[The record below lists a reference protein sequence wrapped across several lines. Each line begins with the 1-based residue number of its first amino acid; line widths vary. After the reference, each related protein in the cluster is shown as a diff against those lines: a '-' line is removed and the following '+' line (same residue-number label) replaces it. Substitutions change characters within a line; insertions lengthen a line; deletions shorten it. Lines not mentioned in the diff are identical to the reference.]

1 MLVGQYP
8 VEMKIDSGSN
18 ANTIAAN
25 IWDEML
31 EAVKRGE
38 VTLYNLR
45 SQSNNQL
52 LAYGNYKLTT
62 IAQFEARLSI
72 IGHEENPQRKPR
84 VETFTVVANSSSS
97 LMSRATAESLNLL
110 KVGFLE
116 VNQVEKVKTF
126 PCVPNYIVSFDIDES
141 VPGHVDM
148 ALRVPLAYRE
158 EQKKVLDNYA
168 ATGIVEKVPPSS
180 SPKFVSAQFFVPK
193 ANGTKRLVN
202 DNKEANKAI
211 RRMRHSMPTLE
222 DFLPSMVG
230 CKFFSVI
237 DVKDAF
243 LHLPLDE
250 KSKSIT
256 TFNSPW
262 GLYRYTRLPF
272 GITAAPEIFQAY
284 MDSHFKPL
292 PGTHVFMDDIIVG
305 GSSVKE
311 CKERTDNAMEVA
323 RQLNLTLA
331 TDKMKLCVESVNFL
345 GMTLDKN
352 GVHPTY
358 EKLETLRKMKPPI
371 NIKQL
376 RGYLG
381 LLNFFA
387 SFIPNTAELTKQMR
401 KLLKS
406 NTPFV
411 WTEEMQNE
419 FDKTRT
425 MLSSSATRAF
435 FDEKAETLIYT
446 DASNTALGAIMTQ
459 IGEDGKEKMVM
470 CASRSVSP
478 TESNYGQSGLEAL
491 AIVWAMEK
499 WCFFTLG
506 REIIVIT
513 DATALA
519 YIYNNATRQKRE
531 ENRARAFALKL
542 SPFNFKVKTIPG
554 KENPADPLSRMI
566 DPPVDEWT
574 EATEI
579 FHVQVTVPDWK
590 FTVSF
595 EDIKDKT
602 RECPELREVL
612 KALDT
617 GKWPAH
623 LIKYKIFESE
633 MMNCGG
639 VLTRGTKII
648 PPVGM
653 RDEILKDGHEL
664 HPGIVTMKRFI
675 RLRAWWPGLDKDIED
690 LVKSCY
696 ACILNSRP
704 NAPIPQRV
712 HESPR
717 MPWDIIAIDLHS
729 HKPDKSPENQ
739 SPYDKACRND
749 GGNKRSLLVIVD
761 LYSRFTRI
769 WPMPGKTDTDAV
781 MKLLKL
787 TFAFYGRPNA
797 VKMDNGPPFNGKEF
811 LEYFAQNSIDV
822 IHSTPLWPQHNSNVE
837 RLMSTINNR
846 LRKGNIE
853 EKEFNTL
860 IVDCNRRINEWPHS
874 ATGMPP
880 FDLFFRRD
888 AKLALPSLEDKEQ
901 ADLELLDREREIK
914 INRKYKTDS
923 KRRAKESPIKEG
935 DFVVILREDSD
946 KSKIHTTY
954 KDEIWVVKTRDNSE
968 LCLQN
973 VNNPMNF
980 KIRNINRCKLVPAES
995 LPVQVQKRLDAEEN
1009 PDPTSP
1015 DNSDISIGDSISVTD
1030 EYEPNPQPKS
1040 RYGLRDRNAINQPLR
1055 FELVELDEST
1065 GTIGEI

>member
-1 MLVGQYP
+1 MLAEIKDAARVEAWVGGYL

-25 IWDEML
+25 IWGEML
-31 EAVKRGE
+31 PEAK
-38 VTLYNLR
+38 LYNLR

-62 IAQFEARLSI
+62 IAQFEARLAI
-72 IGHEENPQRKPR
+72 KGHEENPQRKPR
-84 VETFTVVANSSSS
+84 VETFTVIANSTSS
-97 LMSRATAESLNLL
+97 LMSRATAEALNLL

-116 VNQVEKVKTF
+116 VNKVETSEAF
-126 PCVPNYIVSFDIDES
+126 PCVPDYVVSFDIDDS
-141 VPGHVDM
+141 IPGHVDM

-158 EQKKVLDNYA
+158 EQKKVLDDYV
-168 ATGIVEKVPPSS
+168 TKGIVERVPANSS
-180 SPKFVSAQFFVPK
+180 QKFVSAQFFVPK

-222 DFLPSMVG
+222 DFLPNMVG
-230 CKFFSVI
+230 CQYFSVI

-250 KSKSIT
+250 KSKAIT

-284 MDSHFKPL
+284 MDNHFKHL
-292 PGTHVFMDDIIVG
+292 PGTHIFMDDIICG
-305 GSSVKE
+305 GKTLEE
-311 CKERTDNAMEVA
+311 CQERTERAIEVA
-323 RQLNLTLA
+323 RQHNLTLA
-331 TDKMKLCVESVNFL
+331 TDKMKCCVESVGFL
-345 GMTLDKN
+345 GMTLDKD

-358 EKLETLRKMKPPI
+358 SKLETLRTIKPPA
-371 NIKQL
+371 NVKQL

-387 SFIPNTAELTKQMR
+387 SFIPNAAEMTKEMR

-406 NTPFV
+406 NTQFV
-411 WTEEMQNE
+411 WTDEMQKE
-419 FDKTRT
+419 FDGTRT
-425 MLSSSATRAF
+425 MLSTTATRAF

-459 IGEDGKEKMVM
+459 IDKSGSEKMVM
-470 CASRSVSP
+470 CASRAVSS
-478 TESNYGQSGLEAL
+478 TEANYGQSGLEAL

-499 WCFFTLG
+499 WCFYTLG
-506 REIIVIT
+506 RQITVVT

-519 YIYNNATRQKRE
+519 YIYNNATKQKRE

-542 SPFNFKVKTIPG
+542 APFDFKVKTIPG
-554 KENPADPLSRMI
+554 KKNPADPLSRMAV
-566 DPPVDEWT
+566 PSVDEWNET
-574 EATEI
+574 TEI
-579 FHVQVTVPDWK
+579 FQVQQTVEHAWR
-590 FTVSF
+590 FTASF
-595 EDIKDKT
+595 DDIRDRT

-617 GKWPAH
+617 GKWPPD
-623 LIKYKIFESE
+623 LLKYKTFEAE
-633 MMNCGG
+633 MMDCGG
-639 VLTRGTKII
+639 ILTRGSKII
-648 PPVGM
+648 PPVSM
-653 RDEILKDGHEL
+653 REEILKDGHEL

-675 RLRAWWPGLDKDIED
+675 RLRAWWPGLDRDIEE
-690 LVKSCY
+690 LVKKCY
-696 ACILNSRP
+696 VCILNARP

-712 HESPR
+712 HDSPR
-717 MPWDIIAIDLHS
+717 SPWDVIAIDLHS
-729 HKPDKSPENQ
+729 HKPDKSPANQ
-739 SPYDKACRND
+739 SPFDTACRND
-749 GGNKRSLLVIVD
+749 GGSKRSLLVIID
-761 LYSRFTRI
+761 LYSRYTRI
-769 WPMPGKTDTDAV
+769 WPMLRKTDTDAV
-781 MKLLKL
+781 MKMLKL

-811 LEYFAQNSIDV
+811 LEYFEHNGIDV

-874 ATGMPP
+874 STGMPP

-888 AKLALPSLEDKEQ
+888 AKLALPSLDDKDLI
-901 ADLELLDREREIK
+901 DLELLDREREIK
-914 INRKYKTDS
+914 INRKYKTDN
-923 KRRAKESPIKEG
+923 KRRAKESPIKVG
-935 DFVVILREDSD
+935 DFVVILRDDSD

-954 KDEIWVVKTRDNSE
+954 KDEIWRVVTRDNSE
-968 LCLQN
+968 LCLQSVDDPTN
-973 VNNPMNF
+973 T
-980 KIRNINRCKLVPAES
+980 KIRNINRCKLIPSES
-995 LPVQVQKRLDAEEN
+995 LPT
-1009 PDPTSP
+1009 PDSP
-1015 DNSDISIGDSISVTD
+1015 ARSDDSID
-1030 EYEPNPQPKS
+1030 EKTEDRQENQGI
-1040 RYGLRDRNAINQPLR
+1040 REGLRDRNTIKPPLR
-1055 FELVELDEST
+1055 FEVVELEDIS
-1065 GTIGEI
+1065 EIAFAE